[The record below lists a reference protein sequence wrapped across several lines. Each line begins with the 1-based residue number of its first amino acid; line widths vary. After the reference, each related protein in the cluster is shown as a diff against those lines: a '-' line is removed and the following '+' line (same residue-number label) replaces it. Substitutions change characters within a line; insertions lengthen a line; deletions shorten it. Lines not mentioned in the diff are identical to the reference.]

1 MAKAKQDLSE
11 PESLYDR
18 DFFAW
23 TQQQAALLRR
33 AAAGEPS
40 SDLDLQNLAEEIESL
55 GKRDRRALPAQLAR
69 ITEHLLKLQFSRVA
83 ESRSGWVSSVDV
95 HRAKALRI
103 LADSPGLK
111 SELAAILSQSYD
123 DGRRLAARALRNEL
137 GAKKR
142 SLEHAPTARADPRPR
157 LVAES
162 RPISWMR

>member
-83 ESRSGWVSSVDV
+83 ES
-95 HRAKALRI
+95 AL
-103 LADSPGLK
+103 G
-111 SELAAILSQSYD
+111 
-123 DGRRLAARALRNEL
+123 G
-137 GAKKR
+137 
-142 SLEHAPTARADPRPR
+142 
-157 LVAES
+157 
-162 RPISWMR
+162 